1 MLCSSSDRREG
12 TGLRFT
18 QYPTAAAFSDDV
30 LSVLKTH
37 EIQNNLI
44 YRNIGDGNILLTVK
58 DDDDRVLLV
67 AARTPPHPMVLYERD
82 NLHSEQAAAFFAK
95 SLQEHGIDVDFLM
108 TNSELAQSI
117 VRHYGAAAGK
127 EFVNN
132 QRLVLSVT
140 DRAVKPK
147 RMARGKLRLATQADM
162 HFLPYWC
169 ADFNVACSIG
179 AYDLQNGLESA
190 QRQVADENIYLW
202 DNGTP
207 VSMAAAHRKVTGCR
221 FVGYVYTPPH
231 LRGNG
236 YASACVYSL
245 TDRLLTKKY
254 PRCALYIDCANPISN
269 GIYEKIGYEPTG
281 YVEQYKEILKQL

>member
-1 MLCSSSDRREG
+1 M
-12 TGLRFT
+12 RFT
-18 QYPTAAAFSDDV
+18 QYPTAAAFMDDV
-30 LSVLKTH
+30 LSVLQIH

-44 YRNIGDGNILLTVK
+44 YRNIGDGNIMLTVK
-58 DDDDRVLLV
+58 DDDGRVLLV

-82 NLHSEQAAAFFAK
+82 NLHSEEVAAFFAK
-95 SLQEHGIDVDFLM
+95 SLPEHGIDVDFLM
-108 TNSELAQSI
+108 TNSELAQSL
-117 VRHYGAAAGK
+117 VRHYGTTAGK

-140 DRAVKPK
+140 DRAVKPR
-147 RMARGKLRLATQADM
+147 RMACGKLRLATEDDM

-169 ADFNVACSIG
+169 ADFSVACNIG
-179 AYDLQNGLESA
+179 AYNLQNGLESA
-190 QRQVADENIYLW
+190 RRLVADEQLYIW
-202 DNGTP
+202 ENGTP
-207 VSMAAAHRKVTGCR
+207 VSMAASHRKVTGCR
-221 FVGYVYTPPH
+221 FVGYVYTPPQ

-245 TDRLLTKKY
+245 TDRLLTKKH

-281 YVEQYKEILKQL
+281 YVEQYREVPVKL